1 MKRASVEGNK
11 DLVRD
16 LSTKA
21 ILNTNI
27 EEYNRYIIA
36 RENKQ
41 RENQRIKSLE
51 NDIDEVK
58 NDLIEIKNLLRSLAN
73 GSQSNNS

>member
-1 MKRASVEGNK
+1 MKKASVTGNK

-27 EEYNRYIIA
+27 EEYNRYVIA

-41 RENQRIKSLE
+41 RENLRIQSIE
-51 NDIDEVK
+51 D
-58 NDLIEIKNLLRSLAN
+58 DLNTLKDDLNEIKDLLRNLAN
-73 GSQSNNS
+73 GSR